1 MWPQFKIFKLVTNM
15 RSLPEEVNFSEFL
28 LKLGRGDF
36 NDSNDCIKL
45 PQRCVAN
52 ASNIHRGILEETFG
66 DLIKS
71 NMIV

>member
-1 MWPQFKIFKLVTNM
+1 M

-45 PQRCVAN
+45 PQHCVAN
-52 ASNIHRGILEETFG
+52 NNNINRGILEETFG